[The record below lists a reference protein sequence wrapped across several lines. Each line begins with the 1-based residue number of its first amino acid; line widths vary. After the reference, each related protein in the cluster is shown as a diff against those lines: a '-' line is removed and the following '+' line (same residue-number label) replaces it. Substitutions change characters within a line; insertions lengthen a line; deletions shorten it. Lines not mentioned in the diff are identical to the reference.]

1 MDVSIFH
8 PSMPALRETVACIY
22 IMRHAPGEHRSY
34 RSFPSV
40 MTNLSF
46 VRGASIAATRDRIAL
61 TGDDPGKEAVLL
73 RQNLLQP
80 CDVSYQGPVSECTV
94 FFHPLGIH
102 QFPVLYRGIKE
113 TDSFIAQAPDAEP
126 FAAFFQAWRGSDD
139 PDGIRQAL
147 EQWLSTLYQPIDQPL
162 LAQAIDLFQATPMP
176 SAQAVAQQL
185 GVSRQTLHHQFQSRL
200 GISPAQFRKVL
211 RFRKTAGWLVERPE
225 DASLTGLAYAMEFAD
240 QSHMIRDFRQLT
252 GVVPGEYFR
261 RIERPFEG
269 LIQWMP
275 A

>member
-8 PSMPALRETVACIY
+8 PSMPALREAVACMY
-22 IMRHAPGEHRSY
+22 FMQHAPGEHRSY

-46 VRGASIAATRDRIAL
+46 VRGASIAADRDNIVL
-61 TGDDPGKEAVLL
+61 TGDDRMKEATLL

-80 CDVSYQGPVSECTV
+80 CNVSYQGPVAECTV

-102 QFPVLYRGIKE
+102 HFPALYHRISE
-113 TDSFIAQAPDAEP
+113 ADAFISLPPDGEP
-126 FAAFFQAWRGSDD
+126 FAQFFREWKEGAEPLLLQ
-139 PDGIRQAL
+139 QAL
-147 EQWLSTLYQPIDQPL
+147 EQWLIRLYQPASEPL
-162 LAQAIDLFQATPMP
+162 LSRAIRSFDTSPMP
-176 SAQAVAQQL
+176 STQDLAKQL
-185 GVSRQTLHHQFQSRL
+185 GVSRQTLYLQFQSRL

-211 RFRKTAGWLVERPE
+211 RFRKTAGWLVEHPE
-225 DASLTGLAYAMEFAD
+225 KETLTGLAYAMEFAD
-240 QSHMIRDFRQLT
+240 QSHMIRDFRQMT

-261 RIERPFEG
+261 RIERPFQG